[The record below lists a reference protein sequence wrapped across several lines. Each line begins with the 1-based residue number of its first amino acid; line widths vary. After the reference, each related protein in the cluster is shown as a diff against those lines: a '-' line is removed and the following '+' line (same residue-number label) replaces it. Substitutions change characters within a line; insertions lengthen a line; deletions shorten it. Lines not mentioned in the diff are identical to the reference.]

1 MHFISHLIIGEDAE
15 DDENDC
21 NYTDLEGLSLWC
33 GMLLLCLFFL
43 FCFPFGLVMLA
54 FSLFLLFSQMR
65 EREDLFS
72 SPIDDPSNEKT
83 REKGERYGE
92 IVFVSDMLTSGDY
105 DDKGPD

>member
-1 MHFISHLIIGEDAE
+1 
-15 DDENDC
+15 
-21 NYTDLEGLSLWC
+21 
-33 GMLLLCLFFL
+33 
-43 FCFPFGLVMLA
+43 
-54 FSLFLLFSQMR
+54 MR